1 MKQIIKDK
9 QLFIRRIFLM
19 CYDML
24 AVFAASMLA
33 LLLRFDFHMENIPDE
48 YINEVWKALPY
59 MLVIML
65 AVFWSLRLYSS
76 LWSYAGALEMMYVVS
91 ACVIDT
97 LLSAAVI
104 LVRNWGDM
112 YPVPRSFYILYGL
125 FLLILIMGC
134 R

>member
-48 YINEVWKALPY
+48 YINEYSAVNIVQSFADWRIENTQSRFRYSRSGQPVAETALTYRDGTPREF
-59 MLVIML
+59 IKPG
-65 AVFWSLRLYSS
+65 SI
-76 LWSYAGALEMMYVVS
+76 GAMS
-91 ACVIDT
+91 AP
-97 LLSAAVI
+97 
-104 LVRNWGDM
+104 GEH
-112 YPVPRSFYILYGL
+112 
-125 FLLILIMGC
+125 LLINFCMTA
-134 R
+134 

>member
-65 AVFWSLRLYSS
+65 AVFWSLRLY
-76 LWSYAGALEMMYVVS
+76 
-91 ACVIDT
+91 
-97 LLSAAVI
+97 
-104 LVRNWGDM
+104 
-112 YPVPRSFYILYGL
+112 
-125 FLLILIMGC
+125 
-134 R
+134 